1 MLNLKNITKKYVTGS
16 FRQTALDDV
25 SLSFRKTEFVSI
37 LGPSGSGKTTMLN
50 IIGGLD
56 RYDSGDLMINGK
68 STKGFKNEEWDS
80 YRNHSVGF
88 IFQNYNLINHMT
100 VLSNVEVGMTL
111 SGVSASER
119 KQRALDVLERV
130 GLKDHVGKKP
140 NQLSG
145 GQMQRVAIA
154 RALVNDPEII
164 LADEPTGAID
174 TETSDQI
181 MHLIRDIS
189 KDKLVIMV
197 THNEALAH
205 EYSSRIV
212 SLRDGKVI
220 SDTRP
225 FDDHRESDALLKLKK
240 TSMAFTQALKLSFSN
255 LRTKKFRTLITAFAG
270 SIGIIGIALVL
281 SLANGLDSEINRLEM
296 TTLAEFPVQID
307 QVAFNFDL
315 ARQGPPERI
324 DADLWDEFPETDD
337 VYPYEEVLLDIQHVN
352 NISEEYIRHVETLDE
367 SLYHQITYSRSV
379 QMNVLHKQAEDNVY
393 RLNNGAVRFGPMIEE
408 PAFFNESYDIL
419 RGTMPEDANGLL
431 LVVDSYNRLN
441 IDFFN
446 ALGIDT
452 EDTSFS
458 FDDFI
463 GMTFKVPY
471 LDDFYLENTETG
483 RFYVNGDLFGLYH
496 DDSGITLTI
505 TGVARVKENA
515 LSVIMGQGLKYH
527 PDLVDLYLDNAK
539 DAKIGIAQQ
548 QSDISVITG
557 LPTTPVQIDQFLK
570 SIGVIATPNQIRIY
584 PVDFDAKQSITDHLD
599 LWNEGLD
606 DDTQIV
612 YTDLAAVVTDL
623 TSDVIDGIS
632 YVLIAFSAISLVVS
646 SIMIGIITYVSVLER
661 TKEIGLLRSLG
672 ARRKDISRVFNA
684 ETTIIGFTAGLI
696 GVVFA
701 YILTFPINW
710 LIRRLV
716 DGIENIAVMP
726 VVAFFALIVISIFLT
741 FVSGLVPSR
750 IASRKDPVV
759 ALRID

>member
-181 MHLIRDIS
+181 MHLIQEIS

-367 SLYHQITYSRSV
+367 TLYHQITYSRSV
-379 QMNVLHKQAEDNVY
+379 SMNVLHKQAEDNVY
-393 RLNNGAVRFGPMIEE
+393 RLYNGAVRFGPMIEE
-408 PAFFNESYDIL
+408 PEFFNESYEIL
-419 RGTMPEDANGLL
+419 RGSMPEDENGLL
-431 LVVDSYNRLN
+431 LVVD
-441 IDFFN
+441 
-446 ALGIDT
+446 
-452 EDTSFS
+452 
-458 FDDFI
+458 
-463 GMTFKVPY
+463 
-471 LDDFYLENTETG
+471 
-483 RFYVNGDLFGLYH
+483 
-496 DDSGITLTI
+496 
-505 TGVARVKENA
+505 
-515 LSVIMGQGLKYH
+515 
-527 PDLVDLYLDNAK
+527 
-539 DAKIGIAQQ
+539 
-548 QSDISVITG
+548 
-557 LPTTPVQIDQFLK
+557 
-570 SIGVIATPNQIRIY
+570 
-584 PVDFDAKQSITDHLD
+584 
-599 LWNEGLD
+599 
-606 DDTQIV
+606 
-612 YTDLAAVVTDL
+612 
-623 TSDVIDGIS
+623 
-632 YVLIAFSAISLVVS
+632 
-646 SIMIGIITYVSVLER
+646 
-661 TKEIGLLRSLG
+661 
-672 ARRKDISRVFNA
+672 
-684 ETTIIGFTAGLI
+684 
-696 GVVFA
+696 
-701 YILTFPINW
+701 
-710 LIRRLV
+710 
-716 DGIENIAVMP
+716 
-726 VVAFFALIVISIFLT
+726 
-741 FVSGLVPSR
+741 
-750 IASRKDPVV
+750 
-759 ALRID
+759 

>member
-1 MLNLKNITKKYVTGS
+1 MLKLSHMTKRYEIGK
-16 FRQTALDDV
+16 FKQTALDDV
-25 SLSFRKTEFVSI
+25 TLAFRKTEFVSI

-50 IIGGLD
+50 MIGGLD
-56 RYDSGDLMINGK
+56 RFDAGDLLINGK
-68 STKGFKNEEWDS
+68 STKHFTNEEWDS
-80 YRNHSVGF
+80 YRNHSIGF
-88 IFQNYNLINHMT
+88 VFQNYNLINHMS
-100 VLSNVEVGMTL
+100 VLANVELGMTL

-119 KQRALDVLERV
+119 KTRSLAVLERV
-130 GLKDHVGKKP
+130 GLIDHVDKKP

-154 RALVNDPEII
+154 RALVNDPDII

-181 MHLIRDIS
+181 MHLIKEIS

-212 SLRDGKVI
+212 SLRDGKII
-220 SDTRP
+220 SDTNP
-225 FDDHRESDALLKLKK
+225 YEMKDGSSALLKLKQ
-240 TSMAFTQALKLSFSN
+240 TSMAFSQALRLSFSN

-324 DADLWDEFPETDD
+324 DADLWDEFPETDE

-352 NISEEYIRHVETLDE
+352 DISEDYIRHVEALDE
-367 SLYHQITYSRSV
+367 ALYHQISYSRSV
-379 QMNVLHKQAEDNVY
+379 NMTVLHKQAEDNVY
-393 RLNNGAVRFGPMIEE
+393 KLNNGAVRFGPMIEE
-408 PAFFNESYDIL
+408 PDFFDQSYDVL
-419 RGTMPEDANGLL
+419 EGSMPVNATELL

-441 IDFFN
+441 INFFN

-452 EDTSFS
+452 SDQSFT
-458 FDDFI
+458 FTDFI
-463 GMTFKVPY
+463 GMQFKVPF
-471 LDDFYLENTETG
+471 LDDYYLENSEG
-483 RFYVNGDLFGLYH
+483 RFYTNGDLLGLYG
-496 DDSGITLTI
+496 DDSGIMLTI
-505 TGVARVKENA
+505 SGIARVKENA
-515 LSVIMGQGLKYH
+515 LSAIMGQGLKYH
-527 PDLVDLYLDNAK
+527 PGLVETYLDNAK
-539 DAKIGIAQQ
+539 DARIGVAQMS
-548 QSDISVITG
+548 SDISVITG
-557 LPTTPVQIDQFLK
+557 LPTTAAQIDQFLK
-570 SIGVIATPNQIRIY
+570 SIGVISTPSQIRIY
-584 PVDFDAKQSITDHLD
+584 PVDFDAKQAITDHLD
-599 LWNEGLD
+599 LFNEGLD
-606 DDTQIV
+606 DDMQVV
-612 YTDLAAVVTDL
+612 YTDLAAIVTDL

-684 ETTIIGFTAGLI
+684 ETSIIGFTAGII
-696 GVVFA
+696 GVVSAFL
-701 YILTFPINW
+701 LTFPINW

-726 VVAFFALIVISIFLT
+726 VLAFFLLIVISIFLT
-741 FVSGLVPSR
+741 FVSGLVPAR